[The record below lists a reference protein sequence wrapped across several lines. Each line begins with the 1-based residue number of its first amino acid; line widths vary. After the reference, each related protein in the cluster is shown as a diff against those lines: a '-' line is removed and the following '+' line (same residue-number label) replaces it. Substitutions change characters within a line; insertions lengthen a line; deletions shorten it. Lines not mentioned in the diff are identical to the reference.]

1 MYKVAL
7 YNSVVGVVLNVVLA
21 LFLAMFA
28 TDDQKFPPNGKPQDL
43 SYFDQA
49 MHMLVHHEQVLL
61 TSSVIIFAIVFLS
74 TVIAK
79 MLF

>member
-28 TDDQKFPPNGKPQDL
+28 TDKQKNPPNAKPQDL